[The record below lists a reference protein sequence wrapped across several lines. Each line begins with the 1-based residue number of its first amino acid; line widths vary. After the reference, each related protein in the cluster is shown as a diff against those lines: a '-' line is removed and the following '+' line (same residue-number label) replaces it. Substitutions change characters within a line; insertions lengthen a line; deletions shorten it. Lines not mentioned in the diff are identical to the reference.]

1 MLLSILKALLKAY
14 DNTINT
20 INKINN
26 KETIEEKNED
36 DTLRNKIEEK
46 LKYAT
51 DNDLQELLEKEN
63 LSYMYN
69 DFNYYGRY
77 KIREVLIDYYVKQ
90 GKIPY

>member
-1 MLLSILKALLKAY
+1 MLLSILKALLNAY
-14 DNTINT
+14 DNTIKE
-20 INKINN
+20 INK
-26 KETIEEKNED
+26 ESIEEKNED

-46 LKYAT
+46 LRYAT

-77 KIREVLIDYYVKQ
+77 KIREILIDYYVRQ

>member
-14 DNTINT
+14 DNTIKE
-20 INKINN
+20 INK
-26 KETIEEKNED
+26 ESIEEKNND

-90 GKIPY
+90 NKIPY

>member
-1 MLLSILKALLKAY
+1 MLLSILKALLSVY
-14 DNTINT
+14 DNTIKE
-20 INKINN
+20 INK
-26 KETIEEKNED
+26 ESIEEKNES

-51 DNDLQELLEKEN
+51 DSDLQDLLDREN

-77 KIREVLIDYYVKQ
+77 KIREILIDYYVLNK
-90 GKIPY
+90 KIPW

>member
-14 DNTINT
+14 DNTIKE
-20 INKINN
+20 INK
-26 KETIEEKNED
+26 ESIEEKNND

-51 DNDLQELLEKEN
+51 DSDLQDLLEKEN

-77 KIREVLIDYYVKQ
+77 KIREILIDYYVKQ
-90 GKIPY
+90 RRIPY

>member
-1 MLLSILKALLKAY
+1 MLLSILKALLGVY
-14 DNTINT
+14 ENTIKE
-20 INKINN
+20 INK
-26 KETIEEKNED
+26 ESIEEKNND

-51 DNDLQELLEKEN
+51 DNKLQELLKKEN

-77 KIREVLIDYYVKQ
+77 KIREVLIDYYVLNK
-90 GKIPY
+90 KMPW

>member
-1 MLLSILKALLKAY
+1 MLLSILKALLGVY
-14 DNTINT
+14 ENTIKE
-20 INKINN
+20 INK
-26 KETIEEKNED
+26 EVVEEKNDD

-46 LKYAT
+46 LRYAT

-77 KIREVLIDYYVKQ
+77 KIREILIDYYVKQ
-90 GKIPY
+90 NKIPY

>member
-14 DNTINT
+14 DNTIKE
-20 INKINN
+20 INK
-26 KETIEEKNED
+26 EVVEEKNDD

-46 LKYAT
+46 LRYAT
-51 DNDLQELLEKEN
+51 DNDLQELLKKEN

-77 KIREVLIDYYVKQ
+77 KIREILIDYYVLNK
-90 GKIPY
+90 KMPW